1 MTLLSLNF
9 KASCQLGATH
19 VLCVG
24 LLVKEK
30 RKRCRGLRNLDTL
43 IGLHMAF
50 NIPKLLA
57 PVMAALLLITTA
69 CGASDTTEPE
79 TSQTETSQ
87 TETSQTET
95 TTDQNLT
102 LPAEAVFAAQIAQSL
117 LGAPL
122 SETDQNCLFTAA
134 TDNDEFA
141 EAISAVLDQ
150 NAALTPTY
158 FKSLI
163 TSVRDCVGQQRM
175 SDAIA
180 LGLSLNEQNPEL
192 SECLNNTFVNDPSED
207 AFLGMAAITAGIPV
221 PPDVAPQTIDT
232 LNNCVSIDV
241 IANQLALQYEQL
253 QSFQKAVDQECL
265 VEELNA
271 YPGIENF
278 WEAAFVT
285 QDVQQLEG
293 ISLLVEL
300 CEEPLFADLLQE
312 VPDSFVPWSGKRTL
326 AAVSPL
332 LRNNLYLSPPPNAL
346 DDGTQYEATIVTS
359 DGSMTFELY
368 AKETPLAVNNF
379 ISLSRDGFY
388 DGLTFHR
395 VLEGFMAQGGDPTGI
410 GTGSPG
416 YQFEDEVNP
425 NLIFDSRGIL
435 AMANSGPDTNGSQF
449 FITLVPTPHLDGNYT
464 IFGKLIEGDTVL
476 SAINLR
482 DPANPDNRGQKIL
495 EIRIQEK

>member
-150 NAALTPTY
+150 NAALTPAY

>member
-1 MTLLSLNF
+1 M
-9 KASCQLGATH
+9 AS
-19 VLCVG
+19 
-24 LLVKEK
+24 
-30 RKRCRGLRNLDTL
+30 
-43 IGLHMAF
+43 
-50 NIPKLLA
+50 NIPKFLTSVLA
-57 PVMAALLLITTA
+57 ISLLITAA
-69 CGASDTTEPE
+69 CGGSETTEGE
-79 TSQTETSQ
+79 TSQNESNETEATP
-87 TETSQTET
+87 
-95 TTDQNLT
+95 DPNLT
-102 LPAEAVFAAQIAQSL
+102 LPAEVVFAAQIAQSL
-117 LGAPL
+117 LGEPL
-122 SETDQNCLFTAA
+122 TETDQSCLFTAA

-150 NAALTPTY
+150 NASLTPTY

-192 SECLNNTFVNDPSED
+192 SECLNEAFVNDPSED

-221 PPDVAPQTIDT
+221 PSDVASQTIDT

-293 ISLLVEL
+293 ISQLVEL
-300 CEEPLFADLLQE
+300 CEEPLFADFLQE
-312 VPDSFVPWSGKRTL
+312 IPDSFVPWSGQRTL

-332 LRNNLYLSPPPNAL
+332 LRNNIYLSPPPNTL
-346 DDGTQYEATIVTS
+346 DDDTQYEAKIVTS

-368 AKETPLAVNNF
+368 ADEAPLAVNNF
-379 ISLSRDGFY
+379 VSLSRDGFY

-395 VLEGFMAQGGDPTGI
+395 VLEGFMAQGGDPTGV

-416 YQFEDEVNP
+416 YRFEDEVDP

-449 FITLVPTPHLDGNYT
+449 FITFVPTPHLDGNYT

-482 DPANPDNRGQKIL
+482 DPANPDNKGQEIL
-495 EIRIQEK
+495 EIQIQEK

>member
-1 MTLLSLNF
+1 MALRTL
-9 KASCQLGATH
+9 KALT
-19 VLCVG
+19 
-24 LLVKEK
+24 
-30 RKRCRGLRNLDTL
+30 
-43 IGLHMAF
+43 
-50 NIPKLLA
+50 
-57 PVMAALLLITTA
+57 ALLIAVFLTATA
-69 CGASDTTEPE
+69 CGGNETTEPE
-79 TSQTETSQ
+79 NSENESTETVEPG
-87 TETSQTET
+87 TP
-95 TTDQNLT
+95 DLT

-117 LGAPL
+117 LGEPL
-122 SETDQNCLFTAA
+122 TDNDQNCLFTAA

-175 SDAIA
+175 SNAIA

-192 SECLNNTFVNDPSED
+192 SECLNETFINDPSED
-207 AFLGMAAITAGIPV
+207 AFLGMAAITAGIAV
-221 PPDVAPQTIDT
+221 PPDVAPQTIET

-285 QDVQQLEG
+285 QNVQQLEG
-293 ISLLVEL
+293 ISQLVEL
-300 CEEPLFADLLQE
+300 CEEPLFADLLQKI
-312 VPDSFVPWSGKRTL
+312 PDSFVPWSGQRTL

-346 DDGTQYEATIVTS
+346 DDDTQYEATIVTS

-368 AKETPLAVNNF
+368 ANEAPLAVNNF
-379 ISLSRDGFY
+379 VSLSRDGFY

-416 YQFEDEVNP
+416 YRFTDEVNP

-495 EIRIQEK
+495 EIQIQEK

>member
-57 PVMAALLLITTA
+57 PFMAALLLITTA

-150 NAALTPTY
+150 NAALTPAY

>member
-1 MTLLSLNF
+1 MALRTVKALTTLLIAVFLT
-9 KASCQLGATH
+9 A
-19 VLCVG
+19 
-24 LLVKEK
+24 
-30 RKRCRGLRNLDTL
+30 
-43 IGLHMAF
+43 
-50 NIPKLLA
+50 
-57 PVMAALLLITTA
+57 TA
-69 CGASDTTEPE
+69 CGGNETTEPE
-79 TSQTETSQ
+79 NTENETS
-87 TETSQTET
+87 ETVAPET
-95 TTDQNLT
+95 PDLT

-117 LGAPL
+117 LGEPL
-122 SETDQNCLFTAA
+122 TDNDQNCLFTAA
-134 TDNDEFA
+134 TDNDAFA
-141 EAISAVLDQ
+141 EAIAAVLDP
-150 NAALTPTY
+150 NASLTPTY

-175 SDAIA
+175 SNAIA
-180 LGLSLNEQNPEL
+180 LGLSLNEENPEL
-192 SECLNNTFVNDPSED
+192 SECLNETFLNDPSED
-207 AFLGMAAITAGIPV
+207 AFLGMAAITAGIAV
-221 PPDVAPQTIDT
+221 PPDVAPQTIET
-232 LNNCVSIDV
+232 LNNCVSINV

-253 QSFQKAVDQECL
+253 QSFQKAVNQECL
-265 VEELNA
+265 VKELNA

-285 QDVQQLEG
+285 QSVEQLEG
-293 ISLLVEL
+293 ISQLVEL
-300 CEEPLFADLLQE
+300 CEEPLFADFLQQI
-312 VPDSFVPWSGKRTL
+312 PDSFVPWSGQRTL

-346 DDGTQYEATIVTS
+346 DDDTQYEATIVTS

-368 AKETPLAVNNF
+368 ANEAPLAVNNF
-379 ISLSRDGFY
+379 VSLSRDGFY

-416 YQFEDEVNP
+416 YRFEDEVNP

-449 FITLVPTPHLDGNYT
+449 FITFVPTPHLDGNYT
-464 IFGKLIEGDTVL
+464 IFGKLIDGDTVL

-495 EIRIQEK
+495 EIQIQEK

>member
-1 MTLLSLNF
+1 M
-9 KASCQLGATH
+9 AS
-19 VLCVG
+19 
-24 LLVKEK
+24 
-30 RKRCRGLRNLDTL
+30 
-43 IGLHMAF
+43 
-50 NIPKLLA
+50 NISKFLA
-57 PVMAALLLITTA
+57 SVSVILLLTTA
-69 CGASDTTEPE
+69 ACGGSDTMEEEASQNEST
-79 TSQTETSQ
+79 QTEATP
-87 TETSQTET
+87 
-95 TTDQNLT
+95 DPNLT
-102 LPAEAVFAAQIAQSL
+102 LPAEVVFAAQIAQSL
-117 LGAPL
+117 LGEPL
-122 SETDQNCLFTAA
+122 TETDQSCLFTAA

-150 NAALTPTY
+150 NASLTPTY

-192 SECLNNTFVNDPSED
+192 SECLNDAFVNDPSED
-207 AFLGMAAITAGIPV
+207 AFLGMAAITAGIAV

-232 LNNCVSIDV
+232 LNSCVSIDV

-253 QSFQKAVDQECL
+253 QSFQKAVNQECL
-265 VEELNA
+265 VDELNA

-285 QDVQQLEG
+285 RNVQQLEG
-293 ISLLVEL
+293 ISQLVEL
-300 CEEPLFADLLQE
+300 CEEPLFADFLQE
-312 VPDSFVPWSGKRTL
+312 IPDSFVPWSGQRTL

-332 LRNNLYLSPPPNAL
+332 LRNNLYMSPPPNAL
-346 DDGTQYEATIVTS
+346 DDDTQYEAMIVTS

-368 AKETPLAVNNF
+368 ANEAPLAVNNF

-395 VLEGFMAQGGDPTGI
+395 VLEGFMAQGGDPTGV

-416 YQFEDEVNP
+416 YRFDDEVDP

-495 EIRIQEK
+495 EIQIQEK

>member
-1 MTLLSLNF
+1 MTLRTV
-9 KASCQLGATH
+9 K
-19 VLCVG
+19 VL
-24 LLVKEK
+24 
-30 RKRCRGLRNLDTL
+30 
-43 IGLHMAF
+43 
-50 NIPKLLA
+50 
-57 PVMAALLLITTA
+57 AALLIAALLTVVACSSDRQTA
-69 CGASDTTEPE
+69 ERAESVVKEIIQRWEPEASD
-79 TSQTETSQ
+79 
-87 TETSQTET
+87 
-95 TTDQNLT
+95 LT
-102 LPAEAVFAAQIAQSL
+102 LSPEAVFAAQIAQSL
-117 LGAPL
+117 LGGPL
-122 SETDQNCLFTAA
+122 SDSDQYCLSTAA

-141 EAISAVLDQ
+141 EAITAVLDP

-192 SECLNNTFVNDPSED
+192 SECLNNAFVNDPSED

-221 PPDVAPQTIDT
+221 PPDVAPQTIET
-232 LNNCVSIDV
+232 LNKCVSIDV
-241 IANQLALQYEQL
+241 IASQLSLQYEQL
-253 QSFQKAVDQECL
+253 QSFQKAVNQECL
-265 VEELNA
+265 VNELNA
-271 YPGIENF
+271 YPDIENF

-285 QDVQQLEG
+285 RNVQQLEG
-293 ISLLVEL
+293 ISQLVEL
-300 CEEPLFADLLQE
+300 CEEPLFADFLQE
-312 VPDSFVPWSGKRTL
+312 IPDSFVPWSGQRTL

-332 LRNNLYLSPPPNAL
+332 LRNNLYMSPPPNTL
-346 DDGTQYEATIVTS
+346 DDGSQYEATIITS

-368 AKETPLAVNNF
+368 ADEAPLAVNNF
-379 ISLSRDGFY
+379 VSLSRDGFY

-395 VLEGFMAQGGDPTGI
+395 VLEGFMAQGGDPTGV

-416 YQFEDEVNP
+416 YRFEDEVDP

-449 FITLVPTPHLDGNYT
+449 FITFVPTPHLDGNYT

-482 DPANPDNRGQKIL
+482 DPANPDNRGQRIL
-495 EIRIQEK
+495 EIQIQEK

>member
-1 MTLLSLNF
+1 M
-9 KASCQLGATH
+9 AS
-19 VLCVG
+19 
-24 LLVKEK
+24 
-30 RKRCRGLRNLDTL
+30 
-43 IGLHMAF
+43 
-50 NIPKLLA
+50 NISKFLA
-57 PVMAALLLITTA
+57 SVSVILLLITAA
-69 CGASDTTEPE
+69 CGGSDTMEEEASQNEST
-79 TSQTETSQ
+79 QTEATP
-87 TETSQTET
+87 
-95 TTDQNLT
+95 DPNLT
-102 LPAEAVFAAQIAQSL
+102 LPAEVVFAAQIAQSL
-117 LGAPL
+117 LGEPL
-122 SETDQNCLFTAA
+122 TETDQSCLFTAA

-150 NAALTPTY
+150 NASLTPTY

-192 SECLNNTFVNDPSED
+192 SECLNEAFVNDPSED
-207 AFLGMAAITAGIPV
+207 AFLGMAAITAGIAV

-232 LNNCVSIDV
+232 LNSCVSIDV

-253 QSFQKAVDQECL
+253 QSFQKAVNQECL
-265 VEELNA
+265 VDELNA

-285 QDVQQLEG
+285 RNVQQLEG
-293 ISLLVEL
+293 ISQLVEL
-300 CEEPLFADLLQE
+300 CEEPLFADFLQE
-312 VPDSFVPWSGKRTL
+312 IPDSFVPWSGQRTL

-332 LRNNLYLSPPPNAL
+332 LRNNLYMSPPPNAL
-346 DDGTQYEATIVTS
+346 DDDTQYEAMIVTS

-368 AKETPLAVNNF
+368 ANEAPLAVNNF

-395 VLEGFMAQGGDPTGI
+395 VLEGFMAQGGDPTGV

-416 YQFEDEVNP
+416 YRFDDEVDP

-495 EIRIQEK
+495 EIQIQEK

>member
-43 IGLHMAF
+43 IGLHMVF

-57 PVMAALLLITTA
+57 PFMAALLLITTA

>member
-1 MTLLSLNF
+1 
-9 KASCQLGATH
+9 
-19 VLCVG
+19 
-24 LLVKEK
+24 
-30 RKRCRGLRNLDTL
+30 
-43 IGLHMAF
+43 MAF
-50 NIPKLLA
+50 NISKFLTSVLA
-57 PVMAALLLITTA
+57 ISLLITAA
-69 CGASDTTEPE
+69 CGGSETTEGE
-79 TSQTETSQ
+79 TSQNESNETEATP
-87 TETSQTET
+87 
-95 TTDQNLT
+95 DPNLT
-102 LPAEAVFAAQIAQSL
+102 LPAEVVFAVQIAQSL
-117 LGAPL
+117 LGEPL
-122 SETDQNCLFTAA
+122 TETDQSCLFTAA
-134 TDNDEFA
+134 TDNNEFA

-150 NAALTPTY
+150 NASLTPTY

-192 SECLNNTFVNDPSED
+192 SECLNDAFVNDPSED

-265 VEELNA
+265 VGELNA

-293 ISLLVEL
+293 ISQLVEL
-300 CEEPLFADLLQE
+300 CEEPLFADFLQE
-312 VPDSFVPWSGKRTL
+312 IPDSFVPWSGQRTL

-346 DDGTQYEATIVTS
+346 DEGTQYEATIVTS

-368 AKETPLAVNNF
+368 ADEAPLAVNNF
-379 ISLSRDGFY
+379 VRLSRDGFY

-395 VLEGFMAQGGDPTGI
+395 VLEGFMAQGGDPTGV

-416 YQFEDEVNP
+416 YRFEDEVDP

-449 FITLVPTPHLDGNYT
+449 FITFVPTPHLDGNYT

-482 DPANPDNRGQKIL
+482 DPANPDNKGQEIL
-495 EIRIQEK
+495 EIQIQEK

>member
-1 MTLLSLNF
+1 M
-9 KASCQLGATH
+9 AS
-19 VLCVG
+19 
-24 LLVKEK
+24 
-30 RKRCRGLRNLDTL
+30 
-43 IGLHMAF
+43 
-50 NIPKLLA
+50 NISKFLA
-57 PVMAALLLITTA
+57 SVSVILLLTTA
-69 CGASDTTEPE
+69 ACGGSDIMEEEASQNEST
-79 TSQTETSQ
+79 QTEATP
-87 TETSQTET
+87 
-95 TTDQNLT
+95 DPNLT
-102 LPAEAVFAAQIAQSL
+102 LPAEVVFAAQIAQSL
-117 LGAPL
+117 LGQPL
-122 SETDQNCLFTAA
+122 TETDQSCLFTAA

-150 NAALTPTY
+150 NASLTPTY

-192 SECLNNTFVNDPSED
+192 SECLNNAFVNDPSED

-232 LNNCVSIDV
+232 LNSCVSIDV

-265 VEELNA
+265 VKELNA

-285 QDVQQLEG
+285 QDVQQLEE
-293 ISLLVEL
+293 ISQLVEL
-300 CEEPLFADLLQE
+300 CEEPLFADFLQE
-312 VPDSFVPWSGKRTL
+312 IPDSFVPWSGQRTL

-368 AKETPLAVNNF
+368 ADEAPLAVNNF
-379 ISLSRDGFY
+379 VSLSRDGFY

-395 VLEGFMAQGGDPTGI
+395 VLEGFMAQGGDPTGV

-416 YQFEDEVNP
+416 YRFEDEVDP

-449 FITLVPTPHLDGNYT
+449 FITFVPTPHLDGNYT

-482 DPANPDNRGQKIL
+482 DPANPDNRGQRIL
-495 EIRIQEK
+495 EIQIQEK

>member
-1 MTLLSLNF
+1 M
-9 KASCQLGATH
+9 
-19 VLCVG
+19 
-24 LLVKEK
+24 
-30 RKRCRGLRNLDTL
+30 
-43 IGLHMAF
+43 
-50 NIPKLLA
+50 
-57 PVMAALLLITTA
+57 
-69 CGASDTTEPE
+69 
-79 TSQTETSQ
+79 
-87 TETSQTET
+87 
-95 TTDQNLT
+95 
-102 LPAEAVFAAQIAQSL
+102 VFAAQIAQSL
-117 LGAPL
+117 LGEAL
-122 SETDQNCLFTAA
+122 TETDQSCLFTAA

-150 NAALTPTY
+150 NASLTPTY

-192 SECLNNTFVNDPSED
+192 SECLNNAFVNDLSED

-232 LNNCVSIDV
+232 LNSCVSIDV

-265 VEELNA
+265 VNELNA
-271 YPGIENF
+271 YPGIDNF

-293 ISLLVEL
+293 ISQLVEL
-300 CEEPLFADLLQE
+300 CEEPLFADFLQE
-312 VPDSFVPWSGKRTL
+312 IPDSFVPWSGQRTL

-346 DDGTQYEATIVTS
+346 DDDTQYEATIVTS

-368 AKETPLAVNNF
+368 ANEAPLAVNNF
-379 ISLSRDGFY
+379 VSLSRDGFY

-416 YQFEDEVNP
+416 YRFEDEVNP

-435 AMANSGPDTNGSQF
+435 AMANSGPTQTEASSLSPSF
-449 FITLVPTPHLDGNYT
+449 PHHTLMETTRYLENSLTEIPCCP
-464 IFGKLIEGDTVL
+464 L
-476 SAINLR
+476 ST
-482 DPANPDNRGQKIL
+482 
-495 EIRIQEK
+495 

>member
-1 MTLLSLNF
+1 MPFNKPKVLL
-9 KASCQLGATH
+9 
-19 VLCVG
+19 
-24 LLVKEK
+24 
-30 RKRCRGLRNLDTL
+30 
-43 IGLHMAF
+43 
-50 NIPKLLA
+50 
-57 PVMAALLLITTA
+57 PVVAIVLLITSA
-69 CGASDTTEPE
+69 CGGSNTTETE
-79 TSQTETSQ
+79 KSQTESTQ
-87 TETSQTET
+87 TESTPAP
-95 TTDQNLT
+95 DLT
-102 LPAEAVFAAQIAQSL
+102 LPAEVVFAAQIAQSL
-117 LGAPL
+117 LGEPL
-122 SETDQNCLFTAA
+122 TETDQNCLFAAA
-134 TDNDEFA
+134 TDNDQFA

-163 TSVRDCVGQQRM
+163 TNVRDCVGQQRM

-192 SECLNNTFVNDPSED
+192 SECLNETFVNDSSEN
-207 AFLGMAAITAGIPV
+207 AFLGMAAITAGIAV
-221 PPDVAPQTIDT
+221 PPDVAEQTIAT
-232 LNNCVSIDV
+232 LNKCVSIDI

-265 VEELNA
+265 VKELNA

-293 ISLLVEL
+293 ISQLVEL
-300 CEEPLFADLLQE
+300 CEAPLFSDLLQE
-312 VPDSFVPWSGKRTL
+312 IPDSFVPWSGQRTL
-326 AAVSPL
+326 ATVSPL
-332 LRNNLYLSPPPNAL
+332 LRNNLYLTPPPNAL
-346 DDGTQYEATIVTS
+346 DDGTQYEATIITS

-368 AKETPLAVNNF
+368 ANEAPLAVNNF
-379 ISLSRDGFY
+379 VSLSRDGFY

-416 YQFEDEVNP
+416 YRFEDEVDSSP
-425 NLIFDSRGIL
+425 VFESRGIL

-449 FITLVPTPHLDGNYT
+449 FITFVPTPHLDGNYT
-464 IFGKLIEGDTVL
+464 IFGKLIEGDNVL
-476 SAINLR
+476 SAIDLR
-482 DPANPDNRGQKIL
+482 DPANPDNRGQEIL

>member
-69 CGASDTTEPE
+69 CGASDTTEP
-79 TSQTETSQ
+79 ETSQ

-312 VPDSFVPWSGKRTL
+312 VPDSFVPWSGQRTL

>member
-1 MTLLSLNF
+1 MASNISKFLASVLSI
-9 KASCQLGATH
+9 S
-19 VLCVG
+19 
-24 LLVKEK
+24 
-30 RKRCRGLRNLDTL
+30 
-43 IGLHMAF
+43 
-50 NIPKLLA
+50 
-57 PVMAALLLITTA
+57 LLITAA
-69 CGASDTTEPE
+69 CGGSETTEGE
-79 TSQTETSQ
+79 TSQNESNETEATP
-87 TETSQTET
+87 
-95 TTDQNLT
+95 DPNLT
-102 LPAEAVFAAQIAQSL
+102 LPAEVVFAAQIAQSL
-117 LGAPL
+117 LGEAL
-122 SETDQNCLFTAA
+122 TETDQSCLFTAA

-150 NAALTPTY
+150 NASLTPTY

-192 SECLNNTFVNDPSED
+192 SECLNNAFVNDPSED

-232 LNNCVSIDV
+232 LNSCVSIDV

-265 VEELNA
+265 VGELNA

-293 ISLLVEL
+293 ISQLVEL
-300 CEEPLFADLLQE
+300 CEEPLFADFLQE
-312 VPDSFVPWSGKRTL
+312 IPDSFVPWSGQRTL

-368 AKETPLAVNNF
+368 ADEAPLAVNNF
-379 ISLSRDGFY
+379 VSLSRDGFY

-395 VLEGFMAQGGDPTGI
+395 VLEGFMAQGGDPTGV

-416 YQFEDEVNP
+416 YRFKDEVDP

-449 FITLVPTPHLDGNYT
+449 FITFIPTPHLDGNYT

-482 DPANPDNRGQKIL
+482 DPANPDNRGQRIL
-495 EIRIQEK
+495 EIQIQEK

>member
-1 MTLLSLNF
+1 
-9 KASCQLGATH
+9 
-19 VLCVG
+19 
-24 LLVKEK
+24 
-30 RKRCRGLRNLDTL
+30 
-43 IGLHMAF
+43 MAF

-312 VPDSFVPWSGKRTL
+312 VPDSFVPWSGQRTL

>member
-1 MTLLSLNF
+1 
-9 KASCQLGATH
+9 
-19 VLCVG
+19 
-24 LLVKEK
+24 
-30 RKRCRGLRNLDTL
+30 
-43 IGLHMAF
+43 MAF
-50 NIPKLLA
+50 NISKFLTSVLSIS
-57 PVMAALLLITTA
+57 LLITAA
-69 CGASDTTEPE
+69 CGGSETTEGE
-79 TSQTETSQ
+79 TSQNESNETEATP
-87 TETSQTET
+87 
-95 TTDQNLT
+95 DPNLT
-102 LPAEAVFAAQIAQSL
+102 LPAEVVFAAQIAQSL
-117 LGAPL
+117 LGEAL
-122 SETDQNCLFTAA
+122 TETDQSCLFTAA

-150 NAALTPTY
+150 NASLTPTY

-192 SECLNNTFVNDPSED
+192 SECLNDAFVIDPSED

-221 PPDVAPQTIDT
+221 PPEVAPQTIDT

-285 QDVQQLEG
+285 QDVQELEG
-293 ISLLVEL
+293 ISQLVEL
-300 CEEPLFADLLQE
+300 CEEPLFADFLQE
-312 VPDSFVPWSGKRTL
+312 IPDSFVPWSGQRTL

-359 DGSMTFELY
+359 DGSMTFELF
-368 AKETPLAVNNF
+368 ADEAPLAVNNF
-379 ISLSRDGFY
+379 VSLSRDGFY

-395 VLEGFMAQGGDPTGI
+395 VLEGFMAQGGDPTGV

-416 YQFEDEVNP
+416 YRFEDEVDP

-449 FITLVPTPHLDGNYT
+449 FITFVPTPHLDGNYT

-482 DPANPDNRGQKIL
+482 DPANPDNKGQEIL
-495 EIRIQEK
+495 EIQIQEK

>member
-1 MTLLSLNF
+1 M
-9 KASCQLGATH
+9 AS
-19 VLCVG
+19 
-24 LLVKEK
+24 
-30 RKRCRGLRNLDTL
+30 
-43 IGLHMAF
+43 
-50 NIPKLLA
+50 NIPKFLTSVLA
-57 PVMAALLLITTA
+57 ISLLITAA
-69 CGASDTTEPE
+69 CGGSETTEGE
-79 TSQTETSQ
+79 TSQNESNETEATP
-87 TETSQTET
+87 
-95 TTDQNLT
+95 DPNLT
-102 LPAEAVFAAQIAQSL
+102 LPAEVVFAAQIAQSL
-117 LGAPL
+117 LGEAL
-122 SETDQNCLFTAA
+122 TETDQSCLFTAA

-150 NAALTPTY
+150 NASLTPTY

-192 SECLNNTFVNDPSED
+192 SECLNDTFVNDPSED

-221 PPDVAPQTIDT
+221 PSDVAPQTIDT
-232 LNNCVSIDV
+232 LNSCVSIDV

-265 VEELNA
+265 VNELNA

-293 ISLLVEL
+293 ISQLVEL
-300 CEEPLFADLLQE
+300 CEEPLFADFLQE
-312 VPDSFVPWSGKRTL
+312 IPDSFVPWSGQRTL

-332 LRNNLYLSPPPNAL
+332 LRNNLYISPPPNAL

-359 DGSMTFELY
+359 DGSMTFELF
-368 AKETPLAVNNF
+368 ADEAPLAVNNF
-379 ISLSRDGFY
+379 VSLSRDGFY

-395 VLEGFMAQGGDPTGI
+395 VLEGFMAQGGDPTGV

-416 YQFEDEVNP
+416 YRFEDEVDP

-449 FITLVPTPHLDGNYT
+449 FITFVPTPHLDGNYT

-482 DPANPDNRGQKIL
+482 DPANPDNKGQEIL
-495 EIRIQEK
+495 EIQIQEK

>member
-43 IGLHMAF
+43 IGLHMVF

-57 PVMAALLLITTA
+57 PFMAALLLITTA

-150 NAALTPTY
+150 NAALTPAY

-312 VPDSFVPWSGKRTL
+312 VPDSFVPWSGQRTL

>member
-1 MTLLSLNF
+1 MALRTV
-9 KASCQLGATH
+9 KALTS
-19 VLCVG
+19 
-24 LLVKEK
+24 
-30 RKRCRGLRNLDTL
+30 
-43 IGLHMAF
+43 
-50 NIPKLLA
+50 
-57 PVMAALLLITTA
+57 LLIAVFLTATA
-69 CGASDTTEPE
+69 CGGNETTEPE
-79 TSQTETSQ
+79 NTENEPA
-87 TETSQTET
+87 ETVAPET
-95 TTDQNLT
+95 PDLT

-117 LGAPL
+117 LGEPL
-122 SETDQNCLFTAA
+122 TDNDQNCLFTAA
-134 TDNDEFA
+134 TDNDAFA
-141 EAISAVLDQ
+141 EAIAAVLDP
-150 NAALTPTY
+150 NASLTPTY

-175 SDAIA
+175 SNAIA
-180 LGLSLNEQNPEL
+180 LGLSLNEENPEL
-192 SECLNNTFVNDPSED
+192 SECLNETFLNDPSED
-207 AFLGMAAITAGIPV
+207 AFLGMAAITAGIAV
-221 PPDVAPQTIDT
+221 PPDVAPQTIET

-253 QSFQKAVDQECL
+253 QSFQKAVNQECL

-285 QDVQQLEG
+285 QNVEQLEG
-293 ISLLVEL
+293 ISQLVEL
-300 CEEPLFADLLQE
+300 CEEPLFADLLQQI
-312 VPDSFVPWSGKRTL
+312 PDSFVPWSGQRTL

-346 DDGTQYEATIVTS
+346 DDDTQYEATIVTS

-368 AKETPLAVNNF
+368 ANEAPLAVNNF
-379 ISLSRDGFY
+379 VSLSRDGFY

-416 YQFEDEVNP
+416 YRFEDEVDP

-449 FITLVPTPHLDGNYT
+449 FITFVPTPHLDGNYT
-464 IFGKLIEGDTVL
+464 IFGKLIDGDTVL

-495 EIRIQEK
+495 EIQIQEK

>member
-1 MTLLSLNF
+1 M
-9 KASCQLGATH
+9 ASNISKFLTS
-19 VLCVG
+19 VLA
-24 LLVKEK
+24 
-30 RKRCRGLRNLDTL
+30 
-43 IGLHMAF
+43 IS
-50 NIPKLLA
+50 
-57 PVMAALLLITTA
+57 LLITAA
-69 CGASDTTEPE
+69 CGGSETTEGE
-79 TSQTETSQ
+79 TSQNESNETEATP
-87 TETSQTET
+87 
-95 TTDQNLT
+95 DPNLT
-102 LPAEAVFAAQIAQSL
+102 LPAEVVFAAQIAQSL
-117 LGAPL
+117 LGEAL
-122 SETDQNCLFTAA
+122 TETDQSCLFTAA

-150 NAALTPTY
+150 NASLTPTY

-192 SECLNNTFVNDPSED
+192 SECLNDAFVNDPSED

-221 PPDVAPQTIDT
+221 PPEVASQTIDT

-265 VEELNA
+265 VKELNA

-293 ISLLVEL
+293 ISQLVEL
-300 CEEPLFADLLQE
+300 CEEPLFADFLQE
-312 VPDSFVPWSGKRTL
+312 IPDSFVPWSGQRTL

-346 DDGTQYEATIVTS
+346 DEGTQYEATIVTS

-368 AKETPLAVNNF
+368 ADEAPLAVNNF
-379 ISLSRDGFY
+379 VSLSRDGFY

-395 VLEGFMAQGGDPTGI
+395 VLEGFMAQGGDPTGV

-416 YQFEDEVNP
+416 YRFEDEVDP

-449 FITLVPTPHLDGNYT
+449 FITFVPTPHLDGNYT

-482 DPANPDNRGQKIL
+482 DPANPDNRGQRIL
-495 EIRIQEK
+495 EIQIQEK

>member
-1 MTLLSLNF
+1 MASNISKFLASVLSI
-9 KASCQLGATH
+9 S
-19 VLCVG
+19 
-24 LLVKEK
+24 
-30 RKRCRGLRNLDTL
+30 
-43 IGLHMAF
+43 
-50 NIPKLLA
+50 
-57 PVMAALLLITTA
+57 LLITAA
-69 CGASDTTEPE
+69 CGGSDTMEEEASQNEST
-79 TSQTETSQ
+79 QTEATP
-87 TETSQTET
+87 
-95 TTDQNLT
+95 DPNLT
-102 LPAEAVFAAQIAQSL
+102 LPAEVVFAAQIAQSL
-117 LGAPL
+117 LGEAL
-122 SETDQNCLFTAA
+122 TETDQSCLFTAA

-150 NAALTPTY
+150 NASLTPTY

-192 SECLNNTFVNDPSED
+192 SECLNNAFVNDPSED

-232 LNNCVSIDV
+232 LNSCVPINV

-293 ISLLVEL
+293 ISQLVEL
-300 CEEPLFADLLQE
+300 CEEPLFADFLQE
-312 VPDSFVPWSGKRTL
+312 IPDSFVPWSGQRTL

-368 AKETPLAVNNF
+368 ADEAPLAVNNF
-379 ISLSRDGFY
+379 VSLSRDGFY

-395 VLEGFMAQGGDPTGI
+395 VLEGFMAQGGDPTGV

-416 YQFEDEVNP
+416 YRFEDEVDP

-449 FITLVPTPHLDGNYT
+449 FITFVPTPHLDGNYT
-464 IFGKLIEGDTVL
+464 IFGKLIQGDTVL

-482 DPANPDNRGQKIL
+482 DPANPDNRGQEIL
-495 EIRIQEK
+495 EIQIQEK

>member
-1 MTLLSLNF
+1 MALRTL
-9 KASCQLGATH
+9 KALT
-19 VLCVG
+19 
-24 LLVKEK
+24 
-30 RKRCRGLRNLDTL
+30 
-43 IGLHMAF
+43 
-50 NIPKLLA
+50 
-57 PVMAALLLITTA
+57 ALLIAVFLTATA
-69 CGASDTTEPE
+69 CGGNETKEPENSENEPTETVEPE
-79 TSQTETSQ
+79 TP
-87 TETSQTET
+87 
-95 TTDQNLT
+95 DLT

-117 LGAPL
+117 LGEPL
-122 SETDQNCLFTAA
+122 TDNDQNCLFTAA

-175 SDAIA
+175 SNAIA

-192 SECLNNTFVNDPSED
+192 SECLNETFINDPSED
-207 AFLGMAAITAGIPV
+207 AFLGMAAITAGIAV
-221 PPDVAPQTIDT
+221 PPDVAPQTIET

-285 QDVQQLEG
+285 QNVQQLEG
-293 ISLLVEL
+293 ISQLVEL
-300 CEEPLFADLLQE
+300 CEEPLFADLLQQI
-312 VPDSFVPWSGKRTL
+312 PDSFVPWSGQRTL

-346 DDGTQYEATIVTS
+346 DDDTQYEATIVTS

-368 AKETPLAVNNF
+368 ANETPLAVNNF
-379 ISLSRDGFY
+379 VSLSRDGFY

-416 YQFEDEVNP
+416 YRFADEVNP

-435 AMANSGPDTNGSQF
+435 AMANSGPNTNGSQF
-449 FITLVPTPHLDGNYT
+449 FITFVPTPHLDGNYT
-464 IFGKLIEGDTVL
+464 IFGNLIEGDTVL

-495 EIRIQEK
+495 EIQIQEK

>member
-57 PVMAALLLITTA
+57 PFMAALLLITTA

>member
-1 MTLLSLNF
+1 MTLLSLYP
-9 KASCQLGATH
+9 KASCQLGATY

-24 LLVKEK
+24 LLAKEK
-30 RKRCRGLRNLDTL
+30 RTRCRGMRNLDTL

-50 NIPKLLA
+50 NISKFLA
-57 PVMAALLLITTA
+57 PVLAILLFITTA
-69 CGASDTTEPE
+69 CGGSDTTEEE
-79 TSQTETSQ
+79 TSQTESTQ
-87 TETSQTET
+87 TESTQTET
-95 TTDQNLT
+95 TPVPDAT
-102 LPAEAVFAAQIAQSL
+102 LPSEVVFAAQIAQSL
-117 LGAPL
+117 LGEAL

-134 TDNDEFA
+134 TDNAEFA
-141 EAISAVLDQ
+141 EAISVVLDQ
-150 NAALTPTY
+150 NAGLTPTY

-163 TSVRDCVGQQRM
+163 TNVRDCVGQQRM
-175 SDAIA
+175 SNAIA

-192 SECLNNTFVNDPSED
+192 SQCLNEIFIDDPSED
-207 AFLGMAAITAGIPV
+207 AFLGMAAITAGIAV
-221 PPDVAPQTIDT
+221 PPDVAPQTIET
-232 LNNCVSIDV
+232 LNKCVSIDV

-253 QSFQKAVDQECL
+253 QSFQKAVNQKCL
-265 VEELNA
+265 VDELNA
-271 YPGIENF
+271 YPDIENF

-285 QDVQQLEG
+285 QNVQQLEG
-293 ISLLVEL
+293 ISQLVEL

-312 VPDSFVPWSGKRTL
+312 IPDSFVPWSGQRTL

-332 LRNNLYLSPPPNAL
+332 LRNNLYLTPPPNAL
-346 DDGTQYEATIVTS
+346 DNDSRYEATIVTS

-368 AKETPLAVNNF
+368 VKEAPLAVNNF
-379 ISLSRDGFY
+379 VSLSRDGFY

-416 YQFEDEVNP
+416 YRFEDEVDS
-425 NLIFDSRGIL
+425 NLVFDSRGIL

-449 FITLVPTPHLDGNYT
+449 FITFVPTPHLDGNYT